1 MQFQSNSLSDTAHI
15 AQQLATT
22 LKPGD
27 CIALEGNLG
36 AGKTTFV
43 RYLVEALGGSPNQV
57 SSPTFVLL
65 NVYETPR
72 FNIFH
77 LDAYRVHGADDFE
90 TIGFDEIL
98 EQDGIVIVEW
108 ASRVKLIMP
117 ENCRWISI
125 ESTGPNSRRF
135 NLSD

>member
-27 CIALEGNLG
+27 CIALEGGLG

-43 RYLVEALGGSPNQV
+43 RYLVEALGGDARQV

-65 NVYETPR
+65 NVYETPG
-72 FNIFH
+72 FKLFH
-77 LDAYRVHGADDFE
+77 LDAYRIGGTEDFE

-98 EQDGIVIVEW
+98 EQNGIVIVEW
-108 ASRVKLIMP
+108 ASRVKSILP

-125 ESTGPNSRRF
+125 ETTGPNSRVF
-135 NLSD
+135 DL